1 MKFALLIAD
10 ALDERTE
17 LLAVLAHVEASEAQT
32 AGPEGLIDWLRF
44 RVQEID
50 SMINLGAL
58 QISARSAKLD
68 LDEAR
73 AAISEP
79 ITGMA
84 LSSPHRTSSVVDRR
98 RCGGG
103 HLSVSI

>member
-10 ALDERTE
+10 ALDERTK

-44 RVQEID
+44 RC
-50 SMINLGAL
+50 AL

-73 AAISEP
+73 AASEP
-79 ITGMA
+79 SPEWHYPRPIELHLWSIDEDAAEVTSLSQYEWRSLRTG
-84 LSSPHRTSSVVDRR
+84 
-98 RCGGG
+98 
-103 HLSVSI
+103 